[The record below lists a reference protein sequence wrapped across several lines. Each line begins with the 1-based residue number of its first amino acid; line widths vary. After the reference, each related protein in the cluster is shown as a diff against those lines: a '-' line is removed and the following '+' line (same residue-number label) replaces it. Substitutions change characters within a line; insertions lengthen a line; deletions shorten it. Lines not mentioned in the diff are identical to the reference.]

1 MFGLI
6 QEGGLVAWII
16 LGCGIVAVGVFLE
29 RVLALHRARIK
40 SEDFIAGIR
49 NNLTRGN
56 VAEAQAI
63 CEDTPGPVAEI
74 VKVAIMN
81 QGADKDALRA
91 AVENTGRIEIAR
103 MERRLV
109 VLATI
114 AQVAPIFGLL
124 GTVLGM
130 IKGVQA
136 MRAAAPL
143 VQATDV
149 MAGLMPTLVATAMG
163 LSVAAPCYI
172 AFNFL
177 VGKVE
182 KIVID
187 MEGASAEILNFMARR
202 TDTDKPAGNGGGA

>member
-6 QEGGLVAWII
+6 QECGLVAWII
-16 LGCGIVAVGVFLE
+16 LGCGIAAVAVFLE
-29 RVLALHRARIK
+29 RVLELHRARIK

-56 VAEAQAI
+56 VAEALAI

-81 QGADKDALRA
+81 QGADRDSLRA

-124 GTVLGM
+124 GTVVGM

-136 MRAAAPL
+136 MRAAVPL

-149 MAGLMPTLVATAMG
+149 MAGLMPALVATALG

-202 TDTDKPAGNGGGA
+202 TDVDKSVGSGSVA

>member
-1 MFGLI
+1 MFGMI
-6 QEGGLVAWII
+6 HEGGLVAWII
-16 LGCGIVAVGVFLE
+16 MGCGIAALVVFLE
-29 RVLALHRARIK
+29 RVMSLHRARIK

-49 NNLTRGN
+49 NNLSRGN
-56 VAEAQAI
+56 VTEALAI

-81 QGADKDALRA
+81 QAADKDTLRA

-130 IKGVQA
+130 IRGLQA

-149 MAGLMPTLVATAMG
+149 MSGLMPALISTALG

-187 MEGASAEILNFMARR
+187 MEGASAEILNFLARR
-202 TDTDKPAGNGGGA
+202 SGVEGIDGRRE

>member
-1 MFGLI
+1 MVELVR
-6 QEGGLVAWII
+6 EGGWVAWII
-16 LGCGIVAVGVFLE
+16 LGCGVMAVLVFLE
-29 RVLALHRARIK
+29 RVLNLHRARIK
-40 SEDFIAGIR
+40 SQDFLTGIR

-56 VAEAQAI
+56 VSEALAI

-81 QGADKDALRA
+81 RTAERDALRA
-91 AVENTGRIEIAR
+91 AVENAGRIEIAR

-109 VLATI
+109 VLATL
-114 AQVAPIFGLL
+114 AQVSPVFGLL

-130 IKGVQA
+130 IRGVQA
-136 MRAAAPL
+136 MRLAAPL

-149 MAGLMPTLVATAMG
+149 IGGLMPALVCTALG
-163 LSVAAPCYI
+163 LSVAAPCFI

-187 MEGASAEILNFMARR
+187 MEHASSEILNFLARQSGS
-202 TDTDKPAGNGGGA
+202 DGGGRIA

>member
-1 MFGLI
+1 MIDLI
-6 QEGGLVAWII
+6 KEGGWVAWII
-16 LGCGIVAVGVFLE
+16 LGCGVAAVGVFME
-29 RVLALHRARIK
+29 RVLALHRARIR

-49 NNLTRGN
+49 NNLIRGN
-56 VAEAQAI
+56 VAEALAI

-81 QGADKDALRA
+81 QAADRDTLRA

-114 AQVAPIFGLL
+114 AQVAPLFGLL

-130 IKGVQA
+130 IKGVQV

-149 MAGLMPTLVATAMG
+149 MAGLMPALVATALG

-187 MEGASAEILNFMARR
+187 MEQSSAEILNFLARR
-202 TDTDKPAGNGGGA
+202 GDAGKVASHGGAE

>member
-1 MFGLI
+1 LY
-6 QEGGLVAWII
+6 
-16 LGCGIVAVGVFLE
+16 
-29 RVLALHRARIK
+29 LHRARIK

-49 NNLTRGN
+49 NNLNRGN
-56 VAEAQAI
+56 VTEALAI

-81 QGADKDALRA
+81 QGADKDSLRA
-91 AVENTGRIEIAR
+91 AVENVGRIEIAR

-109 VLATI
+109 VLATM

-149 MAGLMPTLVATAMG
+149 MAGLMPALVATALG

-187 MEGASAEILNFMARR
+187 MERSAAEILNYMARR
-202 TDTDKPAGNGGGA
+202 TETEKPFGNGSGA

>member
-1 MFGLI
+1 MFEMIG
-6 QEGGLVAWII
+6 EGGLVAWII
-16 LGCGIVAVGVFLE
+16 IVCGLVAIGVFME
-29 RVLALHRARIK
+29 RVLNLHRARIK
-40 SEDFIAGIR
+40 AEDFLAGIL
-49 NNLTRGN
+49 NNLGRGN
-56 VAEAQAI
+56 VAEALAI

-74 VKVAIMN
+74 VKVAILN
-81 QGADKDALRA
+81 LGADKDAIRT
-91 AVENTGRIEIAR
+91 AVENAGRIEIAR

-109 VLATI
+109 VLATM

-136 MRAAAPL
+136 MRSAAPL
-143 VQATDV
+143 VQSADV
-149 MAGLMPTLVATAMG
+149 LGGLMPALICTALG
-163 LSVAAPCYI
+163 LSVAAPCYV

-187 MEGASAEILNFMARR
+187 MERASAEILNYLSQR
-202 TDTDKPAGNGGGA
+202 TPGEPETSGGKGA